1 MEDYSV
7 FVFARVLHVLGVVLW
22 IGGVAFVTTVL
33 IAAIKQLKDT
43 DDRYQLFEKLEGRF
57 AFQAKITTLITGLTG
72 FYMTWALDG
81 WSRYLQPEFWWMH
94 LMTVVW
100 LIFTLVLFVFEP
112 LFLHRWFEHHARQ
125 NSDRT
130 FRIIHRMHIVL
141 LTLSLIT
148 VAGAV
153 AGSHGWLISL

>member
-1 MEDYSV
+1 MENYSL

-43 DDRYQLFEKLEGRF
+43 EDRYQLFEKLEGRF
-57 AFQAKITTLITGLTG
+57 AFQAKITTLITGLSG
-72 FYMTWALDG
+72 FYMTWVLDA
-81 WSRYLQPEFWWMH
+81 WERYLQPEFWWMH
-94 LMTVVW
+94 LMTIVW

-112 LFLHRWFEHHARQ
+112 LFLHRWFEHQAHT

-130 FRIIHRMHIVL
+130 FRTIHRMHIVL

>member
-1 MEDYSV
+1 MENYSL
-7 FVFARVLHVLGVVLW
+7 FVFARILHVLGVVLW

-43 DDRYQLFEKLEGRF
+43 EDRYQLFEKLEGRF
-57 AFQAKITTLITGLTG
+57 AFQAKITTLITGLSG
-72 FYMTWALDG
+72 FYMTWVLDA
-81 WSRYLQPEFWWMH
+81 WERYLQPEFWWMH
-94 LMTVVW
+94 LMTIVW

-112 LFLHRWFEHHARQ
+112 LFLHRWFEHQART

-141 LTLSLIT
+141 LSLSLIT